1 MLDKDIA
8 ICPIALKYNPL
19 LVDAYWNSRR
29 YSFLRHL
36 FHLMTAWALICDVYY
51 LEPQYRGDDETPV
64 EFATRVQNMIAQQAN
79 LISRDWD
86 GYMKYWQPSARFK
99 RAQQLAFARDVLPD
113 LVPQFIQK
121 HQDLGTLTKQVK
133 VSKASSAESSEV
145 KNQLRRRK

>member
-8 ICPIALKYNPL
+8 ICPIALKYNPR

-36 FHLMTAWALICDVYY
+36 FHLMTAWALVCDVYY

-64 EFATRVQNMIAQQAN
+64 EFATRVQHMIVQQAN

-113 LVPQFIQK
+113 LVPQYIQK
-121 HQDLGTLTKQVK
+121 HQNLGTGSKQVPE
-133 VSKASSAESSEV
+133 ASSTESIEE

>member
-1 MLDKDIA
+1 MFTLDQDIA

-36 FHLMTAWALICDVYY
+36 FHLMTAWALVCDVYY

-64 EFATRVQNMIAQQAN
+64 EFAKRVQDMIARQAN

-99 RAQQLAFARDVLPD
+99 RAQQLAFARDILPD
-113 LVPQFIQK
+113 LVPQ
-121 HQDLGTLTKQVK
+121 LTP
-133 VSKASSAESSEV
+133 KAGPVAAAGVAQASRM
-145 KNQLRRRK
+145 RRRR

>member
-36 FHLMTAWALICDVYY
+36 FHLMTAWALVCDVYY

-64 EFATRVQNMIAQQAN
+64 EFATRVQHMIAQH
-79 LISRDWD
+79 L
-86 GYMKYWQPSARFK
+86 K
-99 RAQQLAFARDVLPD
+99 RSGIAKER
-113 LVPQFIQK
+113 
-121 HQDLGTLTKQVK
+121 
-133 VSKASSAESSEV
+133 
-145 KNQLRRRK
+145 